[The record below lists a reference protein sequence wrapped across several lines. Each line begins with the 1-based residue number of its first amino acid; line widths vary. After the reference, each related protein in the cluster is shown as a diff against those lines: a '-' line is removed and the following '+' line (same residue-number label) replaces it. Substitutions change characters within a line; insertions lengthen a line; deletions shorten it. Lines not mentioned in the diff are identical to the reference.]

1 MMGITEQLR
10 ITNME
15 DEIKIINKI
24 IAIAIEHG
32 GDRGGPYFTEHE
44 RLYEAIHDWLEYN
57 HLENDYCIVGG
68 GTFDDEFEYDGV
80 PKVVPIFIKNHN
92 SAPKI
97 VLPEENPAVNMDN
110 TRIQDEL
117 NILIEESLDTII
129 EEEKE

>member
-1 MMGITEQLR
+1 MGIAEQLR
-10 ITNME
+10 FANMD

-32 GDRGGPYFTEHE
+32 GDGGGPYFTEHE
-44 RLYEAIHDWLEYN
+44 RLYEAIHDWLKHN

-80 PKVVPIFIKNHN
+80 PKIVPVFKRN

-97 VLPEENPAVNMDN
+97 VLPEENPVVNMDN
-110 TRIQDEL
+110 TRTQDEL
-117 NILIEESLDTII
+117 NILIEESLDSII